1 MWESNFLNPV
11 GCAFAGNY
19 FRLGEEKG
27 YKSYVNQY
35 STHQHA
41 LSKLQAKEE
50 QEKRTRLSHKFSL
63 TDVRITTFVG
73 VEVSPALRIRDI
85 LIRMRIRIL
94 GSVPQT
100 NGCRCMRIREAKN
113 IRILRF
119 RMRIRNIGTL
129 TSFLEKVFL
138 TIFAC

>member
-1 MWESNFLNPV
+1 V
-11 GCAFAGNY
+11 CAGNY

-73 VEVSPALRIRDI
+73 VEVRPA
-85 LIRMRIRIL
+85 
-94 GSVPQT
+94 
-100 NGCRCMRIREAKN
+100 
-113 IRILRF
+113 
-119 RMRIRNIGTL
+119 
-129 TSFLEKVFL
+129 
-138 TIFAC
+138 

>member
-1 MWESNFLNPV
+1 MKESNFLNLV
-11 GCAFAGNY
+11 GCACAGNY

-63 TDVRITTFVG
+63 TDVRINICWRR
-73 VEVSPALRIRDI
+73 SKA
-85 LIRMRIRIL
+85 
-94 GSVPQT
+94 SVADP
-100 NGCRCMRIREAKN
+100 
-113 IRILRF
+113 
-119 RMRIRNIGTL
+119 
-129 TSFLEKVFL
+129 
-138 TIFAC
+138 

>member
-1 MWESNFLNPV
+1 MGQVDVGINFLNPV

-73 VEVSPALRIRDI
+73 VEVSPALRICDI

-94 GSVPQT
+94 GSGPLT
-100 NGCRCMRIREAKN
+100 DGSGCGSGRPKN

-119 RMRIRNIGTL
+119 RNTGTF
-129 TSFLEKVFL
+129 T
-138 TIFAC
+138 